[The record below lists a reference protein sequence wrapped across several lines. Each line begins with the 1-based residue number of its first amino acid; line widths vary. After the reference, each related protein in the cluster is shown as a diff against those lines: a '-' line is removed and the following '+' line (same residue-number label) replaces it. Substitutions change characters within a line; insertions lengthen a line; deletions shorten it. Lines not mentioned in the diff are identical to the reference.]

1 MKQSPLTLSFA
12 LLCALLLLV
21 IGCSTPPRR
30 EKFVPPPFSV
40 DVHHPE
46 RLSVSVTSS
55 PNAFPYST
63 AMSRGDEVFTPD
75 LKFAETYREAIIDAI
90 RSCQLYVIA
99 DDHHAADVILD
110 VTIRRMSDSSQ
121 SVGVTQGTRGAP
133 SAAALIVTEW
143 SLKRKST
150 GAVICQKDIT
160 TSNAH
165 DAPDYI
171 LGGMITAQRN
181 AIEGMAATN
190 IRQGVEWMARRTA
203 SQ

>member
-1 MKQSPLTLSFA
+1 MKSPFTLSSA
-12 LLCALLLLV
+12 LLCALLLLM

-40 DVHHPE
+40 DVHHTE

-55 PNAFPYST
+55 PNAFPYAT
-63 AMSRGDEVFTPD
+63 ATSCGDKVFTPD
-75 LKFAETYREAIIDAI
+75 SKFAEIYREAIVNAI
-90 RSCQLYVIA
+90 RSCRLYVIV

-110 VTIRRMSDSSQ
+110 VTIRRMSDAAQ
-121 SVGVTQGTRGAP
+121 STGATQGTSV

-143 SLKRKST
+143 SLKRKTT

-165 DAPDYI
+165 DAPDYL
-171 LGGMITAQRN
+171 LGGAITAQRN

-190 IRQGVEWMARRTA
+190 IRQGIEWIARRTA
-203 SQ
+203 SR